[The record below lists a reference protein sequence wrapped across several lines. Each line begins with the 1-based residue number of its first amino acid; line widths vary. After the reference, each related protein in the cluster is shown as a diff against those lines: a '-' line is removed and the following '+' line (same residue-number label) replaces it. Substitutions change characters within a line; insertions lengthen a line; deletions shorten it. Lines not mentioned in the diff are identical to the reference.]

1 MRATQPTGRPSPP
14 PRSRWPGPSVRDLR
28 QEKGPARA
36 GPFFVLLSFLL
47 PRLAACRPPARA
59 GLARRR
65 RAAGGAAALGRRAL
79 LRSAPLLRRAALL
92 RSAALARRGLAL
104 GSAALLGGAPLR
116 SGPLRCAS
124 LPRSGLT
131 LAGPCGLPRRRLAL
145 AGCPLAAAAAGGLHL
160 GDAFL
165 FLLLLLFDLGLL
177 AHQGLHLRLYD
188 FHLPWEL
195 TFFDA

>member
-79 LRSAPLLRRAALL
+79 LRRAPLL

-104 GSAALLGGAPLR
+104 GSAAFLGGAPLR

-131 LAGPCGLPRRRLAL
+131 LA
-145 AGCPLAAAAAGGLHL
+145 
-160 GDAFL
+160 
-165 FLLLLLFDLGLL
+165 
-177 AHQGLHLRLYD
+177 
-188 FHLPWEL
+188 
-195 TFFDA
+195 